1 MQNIL
6 PLNYILFIQIILFL
20 FITPGSPRILIA
32 SYTMRYG
39 IQKSVWTALG
49 DILAN
54 ITQMIVI
61 IFGIG
66 SLLFIYPKI
75 FLTIKWLG
83 IIYLLYLAYELMQSH
98 AKSIFS
104 KEMNIDKK
112 NISFFKDGFIVAGL
126 SPKAWIFIGT
136 IFPTFID
143 FEKNYIIQFFIL
155 GISYIILDFITLI
168 IYGLTAEKIV
178 IWLKTNP
185 KTINLISSFA
195 LIIIAVIAAF
205 VKF

>member
-6 PLNYILFIQIILFL
+6 PLNYILFLQIILFL